1 MMLGISSG
9 DRMLDPARINR
20 QPGGSKRSSHFC
32 NRLDSDGPAQSPVLI
47 PGRPLGGPVVHQT
60 TGSSASPFQT
70 PQGSESYAFAVFQ
83 SVRPARPALRR
94 PRDGQW

>member
-47 PGRPLGGPVVHQT
+47 PGRPLGGACRPPDGRLMRLALQA
-60 TGSSASPFQT
+60 GST
-70 PQGSESYAFAVFQ
+70 
-83 SVRPARPALRR
+83 
-94 PRDGQW
+94 